1 MAEVLKGAPVAAK
14 INETTAERAAAL
26 REKGVTPCI
35 AILRVGEKPDDIFYE
50 NSAVKR
56 ADALGIKAVRV
67 TLPVDVSEDDL
78 IEKIKELNGDGTVHG
93 VLMFLPLPKRMD
105 GLRVRRTLSVDKD
118 IDGITPGSMG
128 GLYSG
133 NGDGFPPCTARS
145 CIEMIDYYGIPVSG
159 KNAVVIGRSLVI
171 GKPVSMM
178 LLSKNAT
185 VTVCHTKTVDLPGI
199 VKKAELVI
207 AAAGRAMLVKADWL
221 REGQTVIDVGLNVG
235 PDGKMCGDVDF
246 EKAKDIVDK
255 ITPPVGGVGSV
266 TTAVLLSHVVEA
278 AERQTNK

>member
-105 GLRVRRTLSVDKD
+105 GLRVRRTLSVKKD

-246 EKAKDIVDK
+246 EKAKDIVDI